1 MAAPRR
7 LVYTSESRPHS
18 THCRPGTPSPWG
30 YRMKRL
36 IVLLSVVAFPVGA
49 LAQDEDSQS
58 SEPIDEITVYGE
70 QSLIHLQNEVNFAQ
84 ESMFEVF
91 NTLNTNDSFEVEC
104 RYQTRLDTRRRYLA
118 CVPKFMRLPPARIG
132 SGYSYVRNGEDDP
145 LAISPYATK
154 MNRQF
159 WAEMA
164 KLIGENPELQKEY
177 ERLATL
183 NAALESER
191 EKRRAE

>member
-1 MAAPRR
+1 
-7 LVYTSESRPHS
+7 
-18 THCRPGTPSPWG
+18 
-30 YRMKRL
+30 MKRL
-36 IVLLSVVAFPVGA
+36 IALLLLVVSPVGV
-49 LAQDEDSQS
+49 LSQDEDSQS

-84 ESMFEVF
+84 ESMFEIF

-104 RYQTRLDTRRRYLA
+104 RYQTRLDTRRRSLA
-118 CVPKFMRLPPARIG
+118 CVPRFMRLPPARIG
-132 SGYSYVRNGEDDP
+132 SAYSYVRNGEDDP
-145 LAISPYATK
+145 VEISPYATR

-164 KLIGENPELQKEY
+164 RLIGENPELRKEY
-177 ERLATL
+177 ERLAKL

-191 EKRRAE
+191 EKRRSK